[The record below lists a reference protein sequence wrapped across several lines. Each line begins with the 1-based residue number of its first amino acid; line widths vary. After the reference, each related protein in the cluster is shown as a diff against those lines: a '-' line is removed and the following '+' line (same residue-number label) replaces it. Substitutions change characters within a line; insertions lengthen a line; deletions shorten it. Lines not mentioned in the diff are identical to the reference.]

1 MNIRILAWLLCGAL
15 TVGTL
20 RAEGWQDLR
29 ATGSSAASA
38 NSGTVAATDTN
49 AAAATVPA
57 TDNSTPANTPAPSPV
72 AEPPAANPPAAAQDD
87 DGAYK
92 PDPAKWQLVWSDEFD
107 KDGSPDSSK
116 WTIEVNNKGGGNR
129 ELQAYTDSP
138 NNIRVE
144 NGNLVIEARKEKSGG
159 MQYSSG
165 RMNSRGK
172 AEFTYG
178 RIEARIKLPHGR
190 GIWPA
195 FWMLGTGGGGW
206 PRCGEVDIMEY
217 VGYEPGVVHGT
228 IHTGAFNHMKG
239 TQQGNHTDVPDA
251 EDQYHVYAVEWYS
264 KGMRFFVDGQ
274 HYFTF
279 VKQGDDN
286 DKWPFDKPAFIIF
299 NFAVGGDWGGIKGV
313 DASVYPQKM
322 LVDYVR
328 VYKQISGDPGGAGGG
343 GDATHSDVHQFGK

>member
-1 MNIRILAWLLCGAL
+1 M
-15 TVGTL
+15 TPP
-20 RAEGWQDLR
+20 
-29 ATGSSAASA
+29 ASE
-38 NSGTVAATDTN
+38 
-49 AAAATVPA
+49 
-57 TDNSTPANTPAPSPV
+57 PV
-72 AEPPAANPPAAAQDD
+72 PAANPPSTLSQND

-107 KDGSPDSSK
+107 KDGPPDSSK
-116 WTIEVNNKGGGNR
+116 WTIEQNNKGGGNR

-159 MQYSSG
+159 MQYTSG

-195 FWMLGTGGGGW
+195 FWMLGTGGSGW
-206 PRCGEVDIMEY
+206 PRCGEIDIMEY
-217 VGYEPGVVHGT
+217 VGYQPGEVHGT
-228 IHTGAFNHMKG
+228 VHTGAFNHMKG
-239 TQQGNHTDVPDA
+239 TQQGNHTTIGDC

-279 VKQGDDN
+279 ARQGDDD

-328 VYKQISGDPGGAGGG
+328 AYKQISGDPTGAGGG
-343 GDATHSDVHQFGK
+343 GDATKSDVHQFGK